1 MYSILYGGVNVFFLS
16 LSPLC
21 LREVCESR
29 RSRWNNTLAK
39 FHGIVTY
46 RRWWQRALQLYSLF
60 LTLLD
65 YISQGRER
73 EKRIAIFCRCAVC
86 YDYDDF
92 FFYTSFSFIRRWIW
106 LLGDSFRRPPGTS
119 IVWDGGRR
127 IHHLNR
133 WRHYTQCEFRCSSR
147 STHHWSRQLHYL
159 RSLMYIFQFSNGSWI
174 LKFSVR
180 DYLFIYLLASQFLG
194 VDGWLTFIG

>member
-1 MYSILYGGVNVFFLS
+1 MMTESSAAILPFPDSSRLYIPRPRKGKKNRHLLPMCSVLWLWWFFFLYIF
-16 LSPLC
+16 LFHPPMDLTPWWFIPAT
-21 LREVCESR
+21 SR
-29 RSRWNNTLAK
+29 
-39 FHGIVTY
+39 
-46 RRWWQRALQLYSLF
+46 
-60 LTLLD
+60 
-65 YISQGRER
+65 
-73 EKRIAIFCRCAVC
+73 
-86 YDYDDF
+86 
-92 FFYTSFSFIRRWIW
+92 
-106 LLGDSFRRPPGTS
+106 TS

-159 RSLMYIFQFSNGSWI
+159 RSLMYIFQFLNGSWI

-194 VDGWLTFIG
+194 VDGWLTFIS